1 MVVLSLSKV
10 LVLAAA
16 LAQVWGAAVDRNIE
30 RDSGLET
37 EVIERD
43 AFFDT
48 ALLPRADLGGKMTY
62 ATTKATDKYGGG
74 FWYEEVA
81 DSKDTAATDDE
92 VYNAAK
98 TSWTNAAAA
107 ATKAKKPVSSIGCA
121 LFIPSKGWILDTSL
135 KGVGKDTQSAQTC
148 NVVPDFNH
156 KNWAN
161 CAEMNALAIMQHK
174 GWSIPATGAKMAC
187 YGNYGKAN
195 VAAKWV
201 NPCTQGSGDYA
212 GCKETIQNNASW
224 KNIKMLPAK
233 SG

>member
-1 MVVLSLSKV
+1 MVALSLSKV
-10 LVLAAA
+10 LILTAA
-16 LAQVWGAAVDRNIE
+16 LAQVWGAAVNRNIE
-30 RDSGLET
+30 RDSELLEP

-43 AFFDT
+43 AFDT
-48 ALLPRADLGGKMTY
+48 ALLPRALGDKMTY
-62 ATTKATDKYGGG
+62 ATTTATGNYGGG
-74 FWYEEVA
+74 FWYQETA
-81 DSKDTAATDDE
+81 DSKDTTVTDDQ

-98 TSWTNAAAA
+98 TSWTNAAADA
-107 ATKAKKPVSSIGCA
+107 AKAKKPISSIGCA

-187 YGNYGKAN
+187 YGNYGKSD

-201 NPCTQGSGDYA
+201 NPCTQGSGDWA

-224 KNIKMLPAK
+224 KNIKMLPGK